1 MSEESKKYKIIEN
14 VLQKI
19 NSMSI
24 ALPDDETKRNNQLLQ
39 IVKRTVQKI
48 RDKSVLFN
56 NLYQDISYVGSFY
69 DGLKIGSPNE
79 YDLDCNLRFPK
90 LAEATIEENNTPGF
104 VHVVLKNLDALRKSE
119 SEAAKYPNL
128 DKLLDGNRLS
138 TKKTKS
144 WVESL
149 IDTAFHGNLKMD
161 VNIDGTNCPIK
172 KTFFVVP
179 KSPND
184 LDVYNWR
191 LSFQEQER
199 ELLHNYKNMKSSIRL
214 IKKIRDRHDHN
225 IASYF
230 IKTVFMWELE
240 NFDKNFWEQS
250 LSFVF
255 MTMLRKYGEYIKRR
269 NIPNYWHEKHNL
281 IEDLREE
288 TAVCIANKVRNIG
301 DHIERI
307 CSSNSGFYDIVNYF
321 LKPHEFD
328 LDSFKQEVSVG
339 KKLLKR
345 MESDKNLAQVS
356 SNSDDSETS
365 DFAKLENLCLQLA
378 SDQRKVVGLL
388 ERLGEDLEKKK
399 TQDERIM
406 RRIES
411 KIDRLLA
418 KITVEDFETNVTSDT
433 VELTR

>member
-1 MSEESKKYKIIEN
+1 MN
-14 VLQKI
+14 NFFTGQKHEH
-19 NSMSI
+19 SQ
-24 ALPDDETKRNNQLLQ
+24 T
-39 IVKRTVQKI
+39 
-48 RDKSVLFN
+48 
-56 NLYQDISYVGSFY
+56 QD
-69 DGLKIGSPNE
+69 L
-79 YDLDCNLRFPK
+79 
-90 LAEATIEENNTPGF
+90 
-104 VHVVLKNLDALRKSE
+104 
-119 SEAAKYPNL
+119 
-128 DKLLDGNRLS
+128 
-138 TKKTKS
+138 
-144 WVESL
+144 VES
-149 IDTAFHGNLKMD
+149 F
-161 VNIDGTNCPIK
+161 VK

-288 TAVCIANKVRNIG
+288 TAVCIANKIRNIG

-307 CSSNSGFYDIVNYF
+307 CSTNSGFYDIVNYF
-321 LKPHEFD
+321 LKSHEFD

-356 SNSDDSETS
+356 TNSDDSETS

-378 SDQRKVVGLL
+378 SDQRKIVGLL

-399 TQDERIM
+399 TEDERIV

-418 KITVEDFETNVTSDT
+418 KITVEDF
-433 VELTR
+433 TR

>member
-1 MSEESKKYKIIEN
+1 
-14 VLQKI
+14 
-19 NSMSI
+19 
-24 ALPDDETKRNNQLLQ
+24 
-39 IVKRTVQKI
+39 
-48 RDKSVLFN
+48 
-56 NLYQDISYVGSFY
+56 
-69 DGLKIGSPNE
+69 
-79 YDLDCNLRFPK
+79 
-90 LAEATIEENNTPGF
+90 
-104 VHVVLKNLDALRKSE
+104 
-119 SEAAKYPNL
+119 
-128 DKLLDGNRLS
+128 
-138 TKKTKS
+138 
-144 WVESL
+144 
-149 IDTAFHGNLKMD
+149 MD
-161 VNIDGTNCPIK
+161 VNIDGTNCPIKIDIIKSGPALTIKLEGVHNLKKFELKIDFVPCFIFPADQWPKNGYRRNLSHNK

-288 TAVCIANKVRNIG
+288 TAVCIANKIRNIG

-307 CSSNSGFYDIVNYF
+307 CSTNSGFYDIVNYF
-321 LKPHEFD
+321 LKSHEFD

-356 SNSDDSETS
+356 TNSDDSETS

-378 SDQRKVVGLL
+378 SDQRKIVGLL

-399 TQDERIM
+399 TEDERIV

-418 KITVEDFETNVTSDT
+418 KITVEDF
-433 VELTR
+433 TR